1 MTSTDGR
8 QKWLTVA
15 EELAT
20 ALRVDAAERDRR
32 GAEPV
37 AEVDALRRSGV
48 LAIGDWATQ
57 QAVTRVV
64 GAADANVGHLLGYHY
79 LQVWRS
85 GLFDRASVP
94 VGDVVVTVDVH
105 SADVHSADVCSAD
118 VYSADVFWAGV
129 SNPLDA
135 ALELRPVDGGFEVT
149 GRKTFATGASVADR
163 LVVSATHTG
172 TDEKITFTLDARAD
186 GITYARD
193 WDNIGQRLT
202 ASGGVVFDHVHVP
215 AEQVLG
221 VHDET
226 SPRLSLAGLGFQLVL
241 AQLCV
246 AMAEGALAEAAQ
258 YTRTTTRPWFLSGVD
273 TATSDP
279 YVLGAYG
286 ELVSET
292 QAAGFLTDHASDR
305 LHRASE
311 RGVEL
316 TRTERAETAAAIS
329 SAKVVATKVA
339 NQTTSRVFEL
349 CGARATAAGYAF
361 DRFWRNA
368 RTLTLHDPVSYKARE
383 VGAYFLTGEHAPY
396 TGYS

>member
-32 GAEPV
+32 GAEPA

-85 GLFDRASVP
+85 GLFDTPA
-94 VGDVVVTVDVH
+94 GDNL
-105 SADVHSADVCSAD
+105 SGADL
-118 VYSADVFWAGV
+118 FWAGV

-163 LVVSATHTG
+163 LVVSATR
-172 TDEKITFTLDARAD
+172 TDNGDKVTFTLDAKAE
-186 GITYARD
+186 GITYAGD

-215 AEQVLG
+215 ADQVLG

-226 SPRLSLAGLGFQLVL
+226 NPRLSLAALGFQLVL
-241 AQLCV
+241 AQLYV

-273 TATSDP
+273 TATADP
-279 YVLGAYG
+279 YILGTYG

-305 LHRASE
+305 LHQASE
-311 RGVEL
+311 RGADL
-316 TRTERAETAAAIS
+316 TADERAETAAAIS
-329 SAKVVATKVA
+329 SAKVVSTKVA

-383 VGAYFLTGEHAPY
+383 VGAYFLTGEHAPF